1 MCVQPTRAASGAL
14 RPQDRSYFEGW
25 IRPDRFP
32 DLHSGAADGQA
43 VGPLLI
49 HAVLLDIA
57 HHPHYNLDRL
67 DRRCA
72 MSRVWQLQEA
82 KNKFSEV
89 VEEAM
94 THGPQVITKRGVEAV
109 IVLSY
114 AEYRTML
121 LNQKK
126 LSAFFR
132 ESPLVGED
140 LDLTRDK
147 SGLRDKIAL

>member
-1 MCVQPTRAASGAL
+1 
-14 RPQDRSYFEGW
+14 
-25 IRPDRFP
+25 
-32 DLHSGAADGQA
+32 
-43 VGPLLI
+43 
-49 HAVLLDIA
+49 
-57 HHPHYNLDRL
+57 
-67 DRRCA
+67 

-147 SGLRDKIAL
+147 SGLRDKIVL